1 MTRPTRDELIL
12 SDAARAM
19 DRMRS
24 GEFPAQGCLRHQE
37 RGDAKTDV
45 HPIPAYTL
53 NESDQAYY
61 RNTPMV
67 TPIGGYATCPMW
79 VQNTVKIVAPI
90 LIVGFLAVI
99 FYVLTF
105 DWSDFLAGLKNLSSW

>member
-1 MTRPTRDELIL
+1 MTRPTHDELIL

-24 GEFPAQGCLRHQE
+24 GEYPSQGCLRHQE
-37 RGDAKTDV
+37 RGDAKTETCL
-45 HPIPAYTL
+45 PAYTL
-53 NESDQAYY
+53 NDHDQAYY
-61 RNTPMV
+61 RNTPV
-67 TPIGGYATCPMW
+67 VSPIGGYAACPMW

-99 FYVLTF
+99 FYVLTH
-105 DWSDFLAGLKNLSSW
+105 DWSDFLAGLHNLISW